1 MTTFDVERAKTGL
14 IVGEL
19 IWSLHYEPACDSTQD
34 LARAAA
40 ADGADQGLVVIT
52 DEQRAGRGRLG
63 RSWLA
68 PQRTALLFSIVLRP
82 PVDTIPLLPLLAG
95 VVVAGGVEAH
105 TGAVSDL
112 KWPNDVLLNGRKL
125 AGLLLEHPAGSAVI
139 LGVGLNANQSAA
151 ELPEGATSLLV
162 ELGTKVDRE
171 LLLAAI
177 LNDLSNGYERAD
189 REGVDWIVPAWRS
202 RSSMLGQPVRF
213 SRDGVPTLGVA
224 EDIAANG
231 ALEVRLPDGRRISVV
246 AGEVEQVRPVQS

>member
-1 MTTFDVERAKTGL
+1 MKTFDVEQVKAGL

-19 IWSLHYEPACDSTQD
+19 TWSLHYEKACESTQD
-34 LARAAA
+34 LARTAA

-68 PQRTALLFSIVLRP
+68 PARTALLFSVVLRP

-95 VVVAGGVEAH
+95 VVVAGGVESH
-105 TGAVSDL
+105 TRAVSDL

-125 AGLLLEHPAGSAVI
+125 AGILLEHPAGSAVI

-151 ELPEGATSLLV
+151 ELPEGATSLFV
-162 ELGTKVDRE
+162 ELGKAVDRE
-171 LLLAAI
+171 PLLAAI
-177 LNDLSNGYERAD
+177 LNDLGNAYERAD
-189 REGVDWIVPAWRS
+189 REGGDWIVPAWRS

-213 SRDGVPTLGVA
+213 TRNGVPALGVA
-224 EDIAANG
+224 EDVSGDG
-231 ALEVRLPDGRRISVV
+231 ALQVRLGDGSRISVV
-246 AGEVEQVRPVQS
+246 AGEVEQVRAP